1 MDKMI
6 KNIDLSKGILEPTD
20 SQGMSLEGYVPFGD
34 FYYNVELG
42 YSNISKE
49 EQALNQIKEID
60 EKEENTY
67 KVVVF
72 NKSDNSLFFSS
83 KETNNVD
90 MAFHLRRCL
99 IGNDFSYG
107 KDKIF
112 IIVKM

>member
-20 SQGMSLEGYVPFGD
+20 NQGLSLEGYVPFGD

-42 YSNISKE
+42 YSSISKE
-49 EQALNQIKEID
+49 EQALEQIREID
-60 EKEENTY
+60 SKDVNTY
-67 KVVVF
+67 KVVVL
-72 NKSDNSLFFSS
+72 NKNDNSVFFTSR
-83 KETNNVD
+83 ETDNAD

-107 KDKIF
+107 RDKIF

>member
-20 SQGMSLEGYVPFGD
+20 NQGMSLEGYVPFGE

-49 EQALNQIKEID
+49 EQVLNQIRDID
-60 EKEENTY
+60 SKDENTY
-67 KVVVF
+67 KVVVL
-72 NKSDNSLFFSS
+72 NKTDNSVFFTSR
-83 KETNNVD
+83 ETDNVD
-90 MAFHLRRCL
+90 LAFHLRRYL

-107 KDKIF
+107 RDKIF